1 MRIAARLKRLEQG
14 RGTDGCG
21 PDCPPQA
28 VVVYH
33 QDGFDGE
40 PTLAEGQR
48 PPAPCPRCGRPA
60 LAQEMVVVYDPDF
73 YGTAERLPSNGRGVL
88 TETTAIVTLPA

>member
-1 MRIAARLKRLEQG
+1 MSIRRRLERLEG
-14 RGTDGCG
+14 ARAATGCG
-21 PDCPPQA
+21 PDCPPQT
-28 VVVYH
+28 VVLYH
-33 QDGFDGE
+33 QDGIESE
-40 PTLAEGQR
+40 PSLDEGQR

-88 TETTAIVTLPA
+88 TETTADVTLPA